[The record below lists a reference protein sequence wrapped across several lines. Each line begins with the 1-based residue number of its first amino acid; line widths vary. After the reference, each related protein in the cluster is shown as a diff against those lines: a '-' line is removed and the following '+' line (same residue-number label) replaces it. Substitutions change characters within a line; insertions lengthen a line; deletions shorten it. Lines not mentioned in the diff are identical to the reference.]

1 MKITKSVLQEKVN
14 NLNSALE
21 LKTYSYAL
29 DYAYNGI
36 ALCRI
41 MNDYG
46 GKYFISERVETKKEM
61 GHILDS
67 ILMSVYAL
75 NLKSNLSGE

>member
-1 MKITKSVLQEKVN
+1 MEITKSVLQEKVN

-29 DYAYNGI
+29 DYTCNGI

-46 GKYFISERVETKKEM
+46 GKFFISERVETKKEM
-61 GHILDS
+61 GYILDS